1 MSPQI
6 IIPTDN
12 DILDPLVIL
21 LFSLRRSIL
30 FLALSTELCTSS
42 RREKKSYVPQEGH
55 LVERR
60 GAMSEVTSREGH
72 LIVKRGETSGV
83 AGRR

>member
-1 MSPQI
+1 MIYWTHLSF
-6 IIPTDN
+6 
-12 DILDPLVIL
+12 
-21 LFSLRRSIL
+21 FSSIFVAL
-30 FLALSTELCTSS
+30 SFFLALSTELCTSS